1 MPDNMNTPQTQPLT
15 VEESTLTSIHF
26 SWEKW
31 TGDTADPNA
40 VSYQIWM
47 TEEEN
52 PADPWRLVKEGKGLH
67 TWTLKDLKSDTGY
80 GILVK
85 AIDNDVLVCQYPEL
99 RGCLTVRTK
108 APDTLAPTVKNSAI
122 KVTATSYNSISIAWE
137 PATDNATEQNK
148 IRYKVWLKHNG
159 APSRAWRAVEEKK
172 GIPSFTFT
180 DLTLNTKYD
189 FYIEAFD
196 EVGNVLRY
204 PDAKSYKTA
213 STLADTT
220 APAVKNND
228 IKVIGITRNS
238 ISIKWDPALDDITPK
253 DKIRYQV
260 WLSLYNDPND
270 TWKKVEDQYGISSYT
285 FKGLKEGTEYAFQ
298 IRAFDEVGNALVYPG
313 RCATEA
319 PDTTAPSVKSRA
331 INVTGTTR
339 NSISIKWEPATDNV
353 TQQSKILYRIWLFHE
368 GVDSNWR
375 KIDEKAGISS
385 YTFNNLKE
393 ASQYGFYIEAID
405 EAGNVLKYP
414 LDNGCMTA
422 RTASADAVAPTV
434 KNRDIKVT
442 GKTRNSISIQWEPA
456 TDNVT
461 QQSKILYR
469 IYLFQP
475 GVDNYWRKVAEKAG
489 ISSYT
494 FNNLKEASE
503 YDFYIDAL
511 DEVGNVLKYPLDN
524 GCMSARTTS
533 ADAVAPSV
541 KNRDIKVTGKTRN
554 SISIQWEPA
563 TDNVTQQS
571 KILYRIYLFQPGV
584 DNYWRKVAEKAG
596 ISSYTFNNLKEASEY
611 DFYIDALDEA
621 GNVLKYPLDNGCM
634 SARTTSSDAVA
645 PTVKSRDIKV
655 TGTTRNSISIQW
667 EPATDNVTQQSKI
680 LYRIYLFQP
689 GVDNYWR
696 KVAEKAGISSYT
708 FNNLKE
714 ASEYDFY
721 IDALDEAGNV
731 LKYPL
736 DNGCMSA
743 KTKAPG
749 INKLSVSIK
758 QNATVLTGSETL
770 ALELTYNYVRY
781 NANGVVSEMKSG
793 SWQNKWKNQSAASTV
808 ITLPENWYFENNRVL
823 VRIRSRKGV
832 AAGLNTWRT
841 SHEGY
846 VDISKGTLNLTLT
859 GSILSQNVKFT
870 VNP

>member
-67 TWTLKDLKSDTGY
+67 AWTLKDLKSDTGY

-85 AIDNDVLVCQYPEL
+85 AIDNDALVCQYPDL

-108 APDTLAPTVKNSAI
+108 APDSVAPTVKNSAI
-122 KVTATSYNSISIAWE
+122 KVTATSYDSISIAWE

-159 APSRAWRAVEEKK
+159 APSGAWRAVEDKK
-172 GIPSFTFT
+172 GISSFTFT

-204 PDAKSYKTA
+204 PDPKSYKTA

-220 APAVKNND
+220 APAVKKND
-228 IKVIGITRNS
+228 IKVIGITRTS
-238 ISIKWDPALDDITPK
+238 ISIKWDPAMDDITPK
-253 DKIRYQV
+253 DKIRYQI

-285 FKGLKEGTEYAFQ
+285 FNGLKEGTEYAFQ

-313 RCATEA
+313 HCATEA
-319 PDTTAPSVKSRA
+319 PDTTAPSVKSRT

-393 ASQYGFYIEAID
+393 ASRYGFYIEAID

-422 RTASADAVAPTV
+422 RTTSPDAVAPTV
-434 KNRDIKVT
+434 KNRDIKVSGT
-442 GKTRNSISIQWEPA
+442 
-456 TDNVT
+456 
-461 QQSKILYR
+461 
-469 IYLFQP
+469 
-475 GVDNYWRKVAEKAG
+475 
-489 ISSYT
+489 
-494 FNNLKEASE
+494 
-503 YDFYIDAL
+503 
-511 DEVGNVLKYPLDN
+511 
-524 GCMSARTTS
+524 
-533 ADAVAPSV
+533 
-541 KNRDIKVTGKTRN
+541 TRN

-634 SARTTSSDAVA
+634 SART
-645 PTVKSRDIKV
+645 
-655 TGTTRNSISIQW
+655 
-667 EPATDNVTQQSKI
+667 
-680 LYRIYLFQP
+680 
-689 GVDNYWR
+689 
-696 KVAEKAGISSYT
+696 
-708 FNNLKE
+708 
-714 ASEYDFY
+714 
-721 IDALDEAGNV
+721 
-731 LKYPL
+731 
-736 DNGCMSA
+736 
-743 KTKAPG
+743 KAPG
-749 INKLSVSIK
+749 VNKLSVSIK
-758 QNATVLTGSETL
+758 QNATVLYGSETI

-793 SWQNKWKNQSAASTV
+793 SWKNTWKNQSPASTV
-808 ITLPENWYFENNRVL
+808 ITLPENWYFEKDRVC
-823 VRIRSRKGV
+823 VRIKSRKGLTV
-832 AAGLNTWRT
+832 GSNTWKT

-859 GSILSQNVKFT
+859 GSYLSQNVKFT